1 LRLQAIDSIKDI
13 FQLFE
18 FSHSLVFRWVQKYAP
33 EINKRIRQH
42 LKMSGTSYRV
52 DETYIKVGKTFKYL
66 YRAIDKSGQT
76 IEFMLSAKRDV
87 AAAKRFFKK
96 MMRADHR
103 RLPFS
108 ISVDK
113 NAAYP
118 DAFTSSQDEK
128 VLPKDCTLRRVKYLN
143 NIVEQDHRFV
153 KKKVRASQCFKSFHT
168 AERTLEGIEAV
179 NMLRKGQVKRLAGSD
194 AQGQAKFVESLFLIA
209 A

>member
-1 LRLQAIDSIKDI
+1 MMRERGLDVD
-13 FQLFE
+13 
-18 FSHSLVFRWVQKYAP
+18 HSTISRWVQRYAP

-52 DETYIKVGKTFKYL
+52 DETYIKVGKTCEYL
-66 YRAIDKSGQT
+66 YRAVDEEGNT

-87 AAAKRFFKK
+87 SVAKRFFKK
-96 MMRADHR
+96 LVRAEHR

-118 DAFTSSQDEK
+118 EAFSASQAER
-128 VLPKDCTLRRVKYLN
+128 VVPKDCKLRRVKYLN
-143 NIVEQDHRFV
+143 NVIEQDHRFI
-153 KKKVRASQCFKSFHT
+153 KKKVRASQCFKHFHT

-179 NMLRKGQVKRLAGSD
+179 HMMRKGQVKRLAGSD
-194 AQGQAKFVESLFLIA
+194 AMGQARFVASLFQIA

>member
-1 LRLQAIDSIKDI
+1 MTLPRHVHRFNTFERALRCVKALEALRRPHLLLNEVVVLLDHIVQI
-13 FQLFE
+13 F
-18 FSHSLVFRWVQKYAP
+18 HAP

-52 DETYIKVGKTFKYL
+52 DETYIKVGKSCKYL
-66 YRAIDKSGQT
+66 YRAVDKEGQT

-87 AAAKRFFKK
+87 SAAKRFFRKL
-96 MMRADHR
+96 MRAEHR

-118 DAFTSSQDEK
+118 EAFSTSQ
-128 VLPKDCTLRRVKYLN
+128 
-143 NIVEQDHRFV
+143 
-153 KKKVRASQCFKSFHT
+153 

-179 NMLRKGQVKRLAGSD
+179 NMMRKGQVKGLARND
-194 AQGQAKFVESLFLIA
+194 AQGQAKLVQSLFGVIA
-209 A
+209 

>member
-1 LRLQAIDSIKDI
+1 MMRERGLNVD
-13 FQLFE
+13 
-18 FSHSLVFRWVQKYAP
+18 HSTVFRWVQRYAP
-33 EINKRIRQH
+33 EINKRVRQH
-42 LKMSGTSYRV
+42 LKMSGSSFRV
-52 DETYIKVGKTFKYL
+52 DETYIKVGKTCKYL
-66 YRAIDKSGQT
+66 YRAIDKGGQT

-87 AAAKRFFKK
+87 SAAKRFFKK
-96 MMRADHR
+96 LMRAEHR

-118 DAFTSSQDEK
+118 EAFSTSQAERI
-128 VLPKDCTLRRVKYLN
+128 VPRDCKLRRVKYLN
-143 NIVEQDHRFV
+143 NVIEQDHRFV

-179 NMLRKGQVKRLAGSD
+179 NMIRKGQVKRLSESD
-194 AQGQAKFVESLFLIA
+194 ARGQATFVASLFGIA

>member
-1 LRLQAIDSIKDI
+1 MRERGLDVD
-13 FQLFE
+13 
-18 FSHSLVFRWVQKYAP
+18 HSTVFRWVQRYAP

-52 DETYIKVGKTFKYL
+52 DETYIKVGKMCKYL
-66 YRAIDKSGQT
+66 YRAVDKQGNT

-87 AAAKRFFKK
+87 SAAKRFFKK
-96 MMRADHR
+96 LMRAEHR

-118 DAFTSSQDEK
+118 EAFTTSQVEK
-128 VLPKDCTLRRVKYLN
+128 IVPNDCKLRRVKYLN
-143 NIVEQDHRFV
+143 NIIEQDHRFI

-168 AERTLEGIEAV
+168 AERTLEGIESV
-179 NMLRKGQVKRLAGSD
+179 NMIRKGQVKRLAGSD
-194 AQGQAKFVESLFLIA
+194 AMGQAKFVESLFGVA

>member
-1 LRLQAIDSIKDI
+1 MMRERGLEVD
-13 FQLFE
+13 
-18 FSHSLVFRWVQKYAP
+18 HSTVFRWVQHYAP

-52 DETYIKVGKTFKYL
+52 DETYIKVGKACKYL
-66 YRAIDKSGQT
+66 YRAVDKEGNT

-87 AAAKRFFKK
+87 SAAKRFFKK
-96 MMRADHR
+96 MMRAEHR

-118 DAFTSSQDEK
+118 EAFSTSQAERI
-128 VLPKDCTLRRVKYLN
+128 VPKDCKLRRVKYLN
-143 NIVEQDHRFV
+143 NVIEQDHRFI

-168 AERTLEGIEAV
+168 AERTLEGIES
-179 NMLRKGQVKRLAGSD
+179 MHMMKKGQVKRLDGSD
-194 AQGQAKFVESLFLIA
+194 AMGQAKFVLSLFQVA